1 MYALESGNM
10 DKESPLKTN
19 IYSKLISQ
27 VIVAE
32 ASHDADA
39 WGMWVAPW

>member
-1 MYALESGNM
+1 M
-10 DKESPLKTN
+10 DKESPLKTKVC
-19 IYSKLISQ
+19 SKLIAQ

-32 ASHDADA
+32 PPLDADK